1 MIMEQDQRRFPR
13 YKLKGIHASIT
24 FIHPP
29 HSNLCINGEVLDFS
43 CSGIKIKLHSPLSTV
58 MDGRVKILLI
68 LPESGIP
75 LTINGTIK
83 HQTAS
88 ECGLECENNFSEEDF
103 NELMFEC
110 IKSS

>member
-1 MIMEQDQRRFPR
+1 
-13 YKLKGIHASIT
+13 
-24 FIHPP
+24 
-29 HSNLCINGEVLDFS
+29 
-43 CSGIKIKLHSPLSTV
+43 